1 MVIEPGVAQTHGM
14 LSATCCVAGGGP
26 AGIIAGYLLARAGV
40 DVIVVEKHAD
50 FFRDFRGDTM
60 HPSTLRLMDELGHL
74 DELLQIPHAELEV
87 LDARFGGKSI
97 PVADF
102 RHVPGRSKFMA
113 IMPQWDLLKFCAEQA
128 QRYPTFRLLMETEAT
143 DLILD
148 GDRVAGMRVTTKHG
162 PLEIRADL
170 VIAADGR
177 ASTLRERAALEV
189 IDTGAP
195 IDVLWMRL
203 SKRAGDPP
211 EAFGNI
217 GPGGMLVTID
227 RLDYFQCALVIPK
240 GGYEDIRTAGLDAL
254 RARIAS
260 LASFLRDR
268 LDELHTWDDVK
279 LLTVKIDHLRTWH
292 RPGLLCIGDAAHAMS
307 PVGGVGVNLAIQDAV
322 ATANLLAGSLL
333 RGAVTDK
340 HLASVQRRRELP
352 ARIVQA
358 GQVAIQERFLR
369 PLLASKVA
377 MRVPAAMYLF
387 VFIPWLRRLPA
398 HIVGIGFRPEHVKHV
413 RPSAGGSGFEGRTQ
427 SRPCRLRWMRG

>member
-1 MVIEPGVAQTHGM
+1 MM
-14 LSATCCVAGGGP
+14 NATCCIAGGGP

-40 DVIVVEKHAD
+40 EVIVVEKHAD
-50 FFRDFRGDTM
+50 FFRDFRGDTI

-74 DELLQIPHAELEV
+74 GELLTIPHAELKV
-87 LDARFGGKSI
+87 LDARFGEESI

-128 QRYPTFRLLMETEAT
+128 QRYSTFRLMMETEAT

-148 GDRVAGMRVTTKHG
+148 ADRVVGIVAATKDG
-162 PLEIRADL
+162 PLEIRAGL

-177 ASTLRERAALEV
+177 ASTLRERAGLDV

-203 SKRAGDPP
+203 SKRPGDPP

-217 GPGGMLVTID
+217 GTGGMLVTID

-240 GGYEDIRTAGLDAL
+240 GGYAAIRTAGLEAL

-260 LASFLRDR
+260 LASFLSDR
-268 LDELHTWDDVK
+268 VDELRTWDDVK

-322 ATANLLAGSLL
+322 ATANLLRSALL
-333 RGAVTDK
+333 RGSVTDK

-352 ARIVQA
+352 ARIIQA
-358 GQVAIQERFLR
+358 GQVFVQERFLR
-369 PLLASKVA
+369 PLLASQAA
-377 MRVPAAMYLF
+377 MRAPKVMYLF
-387 VFIPWLRRLPA
+387 VLIPWLRRIPA
-398 HIVGIGFRPEHVKHV
+398 YIVGIGFRPEHVKYAASAAGDSPLGG
-413 RPSAGGSGFEGRTQ
+413 RPQKRY
-427 SRPCRLRWMRG
+427 RRLRWMRD